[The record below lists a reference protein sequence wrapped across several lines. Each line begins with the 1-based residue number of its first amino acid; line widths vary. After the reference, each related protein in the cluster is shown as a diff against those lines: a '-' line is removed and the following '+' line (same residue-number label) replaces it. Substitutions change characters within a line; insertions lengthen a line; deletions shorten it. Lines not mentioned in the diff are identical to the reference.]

1 MRARHLTLGVLIG
14 QLALL
19 VPLGCPKAGADSPT
33 TATAAPSP
41 SWWMS
46 IKDGELHHGL
56 DEAPTG
62 LYLGGDLEG
71 EQFAPGGDIE
81 GSGPIGA
88 AGEKVVLEL
97 RTGRVVKAGE
107 PRPAPPLVDGT
118 LTTSGF
124 SPKTRKVT
132 Y

>member
-1 MRARHLTLGVLIG
+1 MRALHLPAGL
-14 QLALL
+14 LL
-19 VPLGCPKAGADSPT
+19 VLVGLSAQLGCPRAGADSPT

-46 IKDGELHHGL
+46 IKDGKLHRGL
-56 DEAPTG
+56 DEAPVG

-81 GSGPIGA
+81 GSGALGA
-88 AGEKVVLEL
+88 AGEPVVLEL

-107 PRPAPPLVDGT
+107 PRPAPPLVDGA
-118 LTTSGF
+118 LTPSGF